1 MRYLLLT
8 LETEKYWFELND
20 DNYANREIILDEY
33 GELHFSCLEDC
44 LAEGEVNETDL
55 EGVVINSSKEDFEN
69 LWQCM
74 LKHQKKQWELT
85 KKKYFIGKTVQGICK
100 FFYPQGTIVKGKDFI
115 AVYKGK
121 ELFTIN
127 QLVSVEVKNYDD
139 INMWLETY

>member
-8 LETEKYWFELND
+8 LETEKYWFELNY

-85 KKKYFIGKTVQGICK
+85 KKNILSERLCKEYVSFFILKEPLLKERILLQYIK
-100 FFYPQGTIVKGKDFI
+100 VKSC
-115 AVYKGK
+115 
-121 ELFTIN
+121 L
-127 QLVSVEVKNYDD
+127 L
-139 INMWLETY
+139 

>member
-8 LETEKYWFELND
+8 LETEKYWFELNY

-100 FFYPQGTIVKGKDFI
+100 FFILKEPLLKERILLQYIKVKSC
-115 AVYKGK
+115 
-121 ELFTIN
+121 L
-127 QLVSVEVKNYDD
+127 L
-139 INMWLETY
+139 